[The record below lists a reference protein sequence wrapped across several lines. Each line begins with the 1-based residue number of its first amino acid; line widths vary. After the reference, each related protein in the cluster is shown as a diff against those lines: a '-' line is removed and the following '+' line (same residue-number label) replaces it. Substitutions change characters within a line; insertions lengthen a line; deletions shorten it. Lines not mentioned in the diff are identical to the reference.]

1 MAHIKVERRSMRPE
15 EWTDLRFCWLK
26 RYIYSE
32 KWEIQ
37 NLMIRDARQVAEMDF
52 QFYPG
57 KPRPLKRG
65 DMYFTP
71 DGTAFMTADVQV
83 PKHLQGQELWF
94 SLKTAAEI
102 CVKVNGR
109 YVGGVD
115 PNRERMLLSPY
126 ADTRETL
133 HFEMMGYN
141 RSKPDDE
148 RNPESLSVRGC
159 RQIFEGAYLCTV
171 DHAVQDLVYDF
182 ELLLDIAGSDLFN
195 EDYRSFLN
203 RELNNAMNCL
213 DFTDDGVTGVAACQ
227 AYLNDVVFAN
237 DTYKGA
243 GDVALIAHSHLDIAY
258 YWRRIHAVQKN
269 LRTVLIQLRL
279 MDRYPDFKYTHTQ
292 PYVYETL
299 EKYYPDVFAELQE
312 KVARGQF
319 EPVGAMYVEPDCNI
333 PAAESL
339 IRQCLYGQQTYQRMF
354 GKRVNNA
361 WLPDDSAADF
371 EKMRCGL
378 LCQQ

>member
-1 MAHIKVERRSMRPE
+1 
-15 EWTDLRFCWLK
+15 
-26 RYIYSE
+26 
-32 KWEIQ
+32 
-37 NLMIRDARQVAEMDF
+37 
-52 QFYPG
+52 
-57 KPRPLKRG
+57 
-65 DMYFTP
+65 
-71 DGTAFMTADVQV
+71 
-83 PKHLQGQELWF
+83 
-94 SLKTAAEI
+94 
-102 CVKVNGR
+102 
-109 YVGGVD
+109 
-115 PNRERMLLSPY
+115 
-126 ADTRETL
+126 
-133 HFEMMGYN
+133 MMGYN

-195 EDYRSFLN
+195 EDYRSYLN

-319 EPVGAMYVEPDCNI
+319 EPVGLCMWSRTAI
-333 PAAESL
+333 SR
-339 IRQCLYGQQTYQRMF
+339 RQRVSFVSVFTASRPISVCLASG
-354 GKRVNNA
+354 
-361 WLPDDSAADF
+361 
-371 EKMRCGL
+371 
-378 LCQQ
+378 

>member
-37 NLMIRDARQVAEMDF
+37 NLMIQDARQVAEMEF

-57 KPRPLKRG
+57 EPRPLKRG

-141 RSKPDDE
+141 RSKPDD
-148 RNPESLSVRGC
+148 
-159 RQIFEGAYLCTV
+159 
-171 DHAVQDLVYDF
+171 
-182 ELLLDIAGSDLFN
+182 
-195 EDYRSFLN
+195 
-203 RELNNAMNCL
+203 
-213 DFTDDGVTGVAACQ
+213 
-227 AYLNDVVFAN
+227 
-237 DTYKGA
+237 
-243 GDVALIAHSHLDIAY
+243 
-258 YWRRIHAVQKN
+258 
-269 LRTVLIQLRL
+269 
-279 MDRYPDFKYTHTQ
+279 
-292 PYVYETL
+292 
-299 EKYYPDVFAELQE
+299 
-312 KVARGQF
+312 
-319 EPVGAMYVEPDCNI
+319 
-333 PAAESL
+333 
-339 IRQCLYGQQTYQRMF
+339 
-354 GKRVNNA
+354 
-361 WLPDDSAADF
+361 
-371 EKMRCGL
+371 
-378 LCQQ
+378 